1 MTAEIALLFPVA
13 LVAAAVLVA
22 LWHQHAFI
30 VRLKRSGPRVI
41 KGKVTASFLEE
52 VVDIC
57 RTSGVCHGWLGGL
70 RRGKRIVLVF
80 SWHFPT
86 PVRQRL
92 RNLWALHA

>member
-1 MTAEIALLFPVA
+1 MEMQVLFPVA
-13 LVAAAVLVA
+13 LIAAAVLVA

-41 KGKVTASFLEE
+41 KGKVTAAFLQE
-52 VVDIC
+52 VLEIC
-57 RTSGVCHGWLGGL
+57 DSAGVRRGWLAGL

-80 SWHFPT
+80 SWHIPA

>member
-1 MTAEIALLFPVA
+1 MLAEPEFWFPILLIT
-13 LVAAAVLVA
+13 AAVLVA

-41 KGKVTASFLEE
+41 KGKVTAAFLDELLE
-52 VVDIC
+52 IC
-57 RTSGVCHGWLGGL
+57 RSAGVNRGWLGGL

-80 SWHFPT
+80 SWHFPA